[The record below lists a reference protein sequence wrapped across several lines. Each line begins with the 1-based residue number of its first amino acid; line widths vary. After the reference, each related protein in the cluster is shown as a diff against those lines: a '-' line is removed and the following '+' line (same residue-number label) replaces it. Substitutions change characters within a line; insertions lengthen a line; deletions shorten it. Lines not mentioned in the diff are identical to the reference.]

1 MQNSRILIYRNES
14 QHDGIFVAKRLFVQS
29 FSDLRIALVFDRLVP
44 YAYSF
49 SDEDIS
55 SRRRAPPRVDDAV

>member
-1 MQNSRILIYRNES
+1 MQNSWILIYRNES
-14 QHDGIFVAKRLFVQS
+14 QHDGSFVAKRLFAQPS
-29 FSDLRIALVFDRLVP
+29 SDLRIALVFDHLVP
-44 YAYSF
+44 YAYRF